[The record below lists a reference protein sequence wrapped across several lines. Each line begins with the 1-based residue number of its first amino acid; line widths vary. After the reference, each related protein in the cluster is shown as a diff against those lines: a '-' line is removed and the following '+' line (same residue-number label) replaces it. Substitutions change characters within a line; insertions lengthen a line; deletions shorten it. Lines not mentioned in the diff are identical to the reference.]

1 MFDHSDRSST
11 GRLKKRGAGRTVR
24 GAELRIRR
32 EATVVNLENKVALVT
47 GAASGIGR
55 AIAVGMAGAGAMVAA
70 VDRDADGLASTVEA
84 IGSDRARAHRADLGD
99 KDAILTLRDEV
110 VAAHGV
116 PDVIV
121 NAAGFDR
128 VEPFMAND
136 DALWEAL
143 ATVNF
148 LGPVRLTHAFL
159 ESILAQERR
168 VKIVNIASDAGR
180 VGSMGETVYAGTK
193 GGLIAFTKSLAREM
207 ARHQITVNCVCPGPT
222 DTPLLATVPEKVREA
237 LVRAI
242 PFRRL
247 AAPEEIADAV
257 LFFASDRAN
266 YVTGQVLSVS
276 GGLTM
281 AG

>member
-1 MFDHSDRSST
+1 MD
-11 GRLKKRGAGRTVR
+11 
-24 GAELRIRR
+24 
-32 EATVVNLENKVALVT
+32 LENRTALVT

-55 AIAVGMAGAGAMVAA
+55 AIAVGLAQAGARVVA
-70 VDRDADGLASTVEA
+70 VDRDADGLAATVATIGEA
-84 IGSDRARAHRADLGD
+84 HAHAHRVDLADKAAVL
-99 KDAILTLRDEV
+99 ALRDEV
-110 VAAHGV
+110 VATHGA

-128 VEPFMAND
+128 VEPFMDND

-143 ATVNF
+143 AAVNF

-159 ESILAQERR
+159 EAILAQERQ

-180 VGSMGETVYAGTK
+180 VGSTGETVYAGTK

-207 ARHQITVNCVCPGPT
+207 ARHRITVNCVCPGPT
-222 DTPLLATVPEKVREA
+222 DTPLFATLPEKVRDG

-257 LFFASDRAN
+257 LFFASDRAR

>member
-1 MFDHSDRSST
+1 MDLGD
-11 GRLKKRGAGRTVR
+11 
-24 GAELRIRR
+24 
-32 EATVVNLENKVALVT
+32 KVALVT

-55 AIAVGMAGAGAMVAA
+55 AIAVGLAEAGATVAA
-70 VDRDADGLASTVEA
+70 VDRDAEGLAATVAGIGGGST
-84 IGSDRARAHRADLGD
+84 AHRADLAD
-99 KDAILTLRDEV
+99 PAAILALRDEV
-110 VAAHGV
+110 VAAHGL
-116 PDVIV
+116 PDVVV

-128 VEPFMAND
+128 VEPFMQND

-143 ATVNF
+143 TTVNF

-159 ESILAQERR
+159 EPILAAGRTA
-168 VKIVNIASDAGR
+168 KIVNIASDAGR
-180 VGSMGETVYAGTK
+180 VGSLGETVYSGTK

-207 ARHQITVNCVCPGPT
+207 ARHRINVNCVCPGPT
-222 DTPLLATVPEKVREA
+222 DTPLFATLPEKVRDG

-247 AAPEEIADAV
+247 ATPEEIADAV
-257 LFFASDRAN
+257 LFFSSHRSDF
-266 YVTGQVLSVS
+266 VTGQVLSVS